1 MLQREPKTL
10 ESVRVVRVSSRLR
23 NVIVRWIGS
32 TINEGMLMLK
42 PADTKLY
49 SKLVGI
55 SIGIGAAVGA
65 ALGAAMGNLPQG
77 LGLGL
82 SLGSVFGIAW
92 ARRRGAI

>member
-1 MLQREPKTL
+1 
-10 ESVRVVRVSSRLR
+10 
-23 NVIVRWIGS
+23 
-32 TINEGMLMLK
+32 MLMLK

-49 SKLVGI
+49 SRLVGT
-55 SIGIGAAVGA
+55 SIVIGAGLGA

>member
-1 MLQREPKTL
+1 MQREHKTL
-10 ESVRVVRVSSRLR
+10 ESVRVVRVSPRLR

-55 SIGIGAAVGA
+55 SIGIFAAVGA